1 VLGHLTMS
9 RGQQAR
15 KIPHARHS
23 IARRAVFAVLSFVLV
38 AIFYLGNRQLPTQQ
52 RAAAQVPVYGYQVV
66 HTYPHDRNAFTQG
79 LLYRD
84 GFLYE
89 GTGLNG
95 RSTLRK
101 VRLETGEV
109 LEQQALANQYF
120 GEGITDWGRTLLQLT
135 WQSQIGFVFDLG
147 TFNVTRTFSYE
158 GEGWGLTHD
167 VSTLILSDGTSRL
180 RFFDPST
187 FEQIGSYTVRD
198 GSTPVAHL
206 NELEYVRGEIYAN
219 VWQTDRVVRI
229 ALSTGQ
235 VIGWIDLAGLLTESD
250 KTAPID
256 VLNGIAYDAQTDRLF
271 VTGKLWPKLFE
282 ITLVRR

>member
-1 VLGHLTMS
+1 MS

-23 IARRAVFAVLSFVLV
+23 IARRAVFAALSFVLV
-38 AIFYLGNRQLPTQQ
+38 AIFYLGNRELPTQP
-52 RAAAQVPVYGYQVV
+52 RAVAQVPAYGYQVV

-79 LLYRD
+79 LIYRD

-109 LEQQALANQYF
+109 LEQRALANRYF

-135 WQSQIGFVFDLG
+135 WQSQIGFVYDLG
-147 TFNVTRTFSYE
+147 TFSVTRTFSYE
-158 GEGWGLTHD
+158 GQGWGLTHD
-167 VSTLILSDGTSRL
+167 VSTLILSDGTSQL

-198 GSTPVAHL
+198 GSTPVANL

-235 VIGWIDLAGLLTESD
+235 VIGWVDLTGLLTESD
-250 KTAPID
+250 KTAPFD
-256 VLNGIAYDAQTDRLF
+256 VLNGIAYDAQADRLF